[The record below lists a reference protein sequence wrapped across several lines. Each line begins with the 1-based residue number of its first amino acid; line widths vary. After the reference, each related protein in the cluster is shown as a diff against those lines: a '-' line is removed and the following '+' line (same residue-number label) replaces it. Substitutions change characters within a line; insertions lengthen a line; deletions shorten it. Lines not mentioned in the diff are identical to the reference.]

1 MSSALVDTDILIDF
15 LRGRESARAFLAA
28 LTDQET
34 PHVSVVSVAE
44 LYAGMRPSEEVA
56 THDLIDCMVVVP
68 ITAEIA
74 ELAGRLKQGT
84 KGYTLELDD
93 CFIAA
98 TALIHSLR
106 LATRNTRHYPFEDL
120 DVTSPGDL

>member
-1 MSSALVDTDILIDF
+1 MRS
-15 LRGRESARAFLAA
+15 FLAA
-28 LTDQET
+28 LSDQQT

-74 ELAGRLKQGT
+74 ELAGRLKQET
-84 KGYTLELDD
+84 KGYSLELDN
-93 CFIAA
+93 CFISA
-98 TALIHSLR
+98 S
-106 LATRNTRHYPFEDL
+106 YPQ
-120 DVTSPGDL
+120 PP